1 MTDAFTTPRTAD
13 VAIIGSGIV
22 GLSCAFHLR
31 EQGREVLMIDPSGF
45 GNQTSHGNAG
55 SISIGDVL
63 PQSRQQIVVDE
74 TVQQILPMLPF
85 PNAAP
90 EARK

>member
-1 MTDAFTTPRTAD
+1 
-13 VAIIGSGIV
+13 
-22 GLSCAFHLR
+22 
-31 EQGREVLMIDPSGF
+31 
-45 GNQTSHGNAG
+45 
-55 SISIGDVL
+55 VL

-85 PNAAP
+85 PNSAP